1 MLATNEY
8 HYKKRK
14 GAIHKMR
21 EKWQKQMPLM
31 DHILDHPQS
40 QELEAISAIIEANP
54 TICRYILQD
63 LTKGKSE
70 AQRAGAKGMSAD
82 QVLRCLVVKILF
94 DFTYEELAFHIVDS
108 QSLRW
113 FCRIGIADEGF
124 KKSTLNR
131 NIKAISDQTWQRIN
145 CEILGYAQKE
155 NIEKGRAVRTDCTC
169 VETHIHEPRDS
180 NQLWD
185 CVRVLTRLIATGRDK
200 FGIKI
205 AGFCDHRRRAK
216 RRMLAVMN
224 AKGKKQRKA
233 AYADLL
239 KVTGKVLD
247 NARTTI
253 ETINKSA
260 VHPMAWVLCVEIEHY
275 AGLTDR
281 VIRQT
286 ERRVLMG
293 ETVAAQDKVV
303 SIFEPHTDVIVKDR
317 RETIFGHKICLT
329 GGASNL
335 ILDCL
340 IVEGN
345 PADTNLAIPMI
356 DRQKE
361 IYGRYPL
368 KVSFDGGFASKDNLK
383 QAKARKIKDVCF
395 AKKRGLQ
402 ETDMCR
408 SEYVYHR
415 LRRFRAGIESGISW
429 LKRCMGLARC
439 MWKGW
444 DAFKSY
450 VWSSVVAAN
459 LLTVARA
466 KLKPAKA

>member
-1 MLATNEY
+1 
-8 HYKKRK
+8 
-14 GAIHKMR
+14 MR
-21 EKWQKQMPLM
+21 EKRQKQMPLM

-40 QELEAISAIIEANP
+40 KELEVISAIIEANP
-54 TICRYILQD
+54 TICQFILQD

-82 QVLRCLVVKILF
+82 QVLRCVVVKILF
-94 DFTYEELAFHIVDS
+94 GFTYEELAFHIVDS

-131 NIKAISDQTWQRIN
+131 NIKAISPQTWEMIN
-145 CEILGYAQKE
+145 RQILGYAQKE
-155 NIEKGRAVRTDCTC
+155 NIEKGRTVRTDCTC

-185 CVRVLTRLIATGRDK
+185 CVRVLTRLMTTGRDK
-200 FGIKI
+200 FGIKV
-205 AGFCDHRRRAK
+205 AGFSNHRRRAK

-224 AKGKKQRKA
+224 AKNQEQRKA

-239 KVTGKVLD
+239 KVTGKVLGY
-247 NARTTI
+247 ARTML
-253 ETINKSA
+253 EAINQSA
-260 VHPMAWVLCVEIEHY
+260 VHPLAMALGIEIEHY
-275 AGLTDR
+275 LDLTGR
-281 VIRQT
+281 VICQA
-286 ERRVLMG
+286 ERRVLKS
-293 ETVAAQDKVV
+293 EKVAAKDKVV

-317 RETIFGHKICLT
+317 RETIFGHKICLS

-335 ILDCL
+335 ILDCVIL
-340 IVEGN
+340 KGN
-345 PADTNLAIPMI
+345 PSDTDLAIPML

-368 KVSFDGGFASKDNLK
+368 KVSFDGGFASKDNLR
-383 QAKARKIKDVCF
+383 QAKVRNIKDVCF

-429 LKRCMGLARC
+429 LKRCMGLSRC

-444 DAFKSY
+444 EAFKSY

-459 LLTVARA
+459 LLTLARA